1 MKPVLSKICRWTAVA
16 IFALAPATTA
26 LARDEEPEAE
36 PIDAR
41 LEGYK
46 QNVSLPASS
55 TGLTWV
61 ALIFLGV
68 VCCGGLFK
76 DAKRSHLD

>member
-1 MKPVLSKICRWTAVA
+1 MV
-16 IFALAPATTA
+16 
-26 LARDEEPEAE
+26 LARDETPDVE

-46 QNVSLPASS
+46 QNVSLPAAS